1 MSENEVV
8 IRVSRDMTAVEFC
21 ESLGMSRR
29 VRNRAFERGLLRR
42 GTEVLRRAT
51 ALQAG
56 DDLTLELAEDR
67 PVGPASDAPVQV
79 IWRDRFALVA
89 EKPAGLLVHGDG
101 TSADTLTARVQGL
114 LVRETA
120 AEPRLFV
127 PKAQAVQ
134 RLDVETTGLVLF
146 SLTEEFQP
154 TFDALVASHDMRKR
168 YVALIDRPLP
178 APSHDGWLT
187 IDAPIARDR
196 HDARRMRVG
205 KTGKRAVTL
214 VRELERRGRR
224 TLVEA
229 ELVTGR
235 RHQIRV
241 HLAHVGC
248 PLVGDRLYGGNVV
261 ASAGGLMLHAH
272 ELAFD
277 HPVTDERIEVRSP
290 LPARFAWAQPS
301 RHALPSA

>member
-1 MSENEVV
+1 MSDNEVA
-8 IRVSRDMTAVEFC
+8 IRVPRDMTAMEFC

-29 VRNRAFERGLLRR
+29 VRNRVFERGLLRR
-42 GTEVLRRAT
+42 GTEVLRRAAT
-51 ALQAG
+51 LQAG
-56 DDLTLELAEDR
+56 DKLILELAEDR
-67 PVGPASDAPVQV
+67 PIGPSSDAPLKVM
-79 IWRDRFALVA
+79 WRDRFALVA

-114 LVRETA
+114 LVREAA
-120 AEPRLFV
+120 AEPRPFV

-154 TFDALVASHDMRKR
+154 AFDALVASHDMRKR

-178 APSHDGWLT
+178 APGHDGWLT

-205 KTGKRAVTL
+205 KSGKQAVTL
-214 VRELERRGRR
+214 VRELERRGKR

-248 PLVGDRLYGGNVV
+248 PLVGDWLYGGTV
-261 ASAGGLMLHAH
+261 ATSAGAVRSGSSGLMLHAH
-272 ELAFD
+272 KLAFD
-277 HPVTDERIEVRSP
+277 HPVTGERIEVRSP
-290 LPARFAWAQPS
+290 LPARFA
-301 RHALPSA
+301 

>member
-1 MSENEVV
+1 MSDSQVAL
-8 IRVSRDMTAVEFC
+8 RVPREMTALEFC

-29 VRNRAFERGLLRR
+29 VRNRAFERGLLRH
-42 GTEVLRRAT
+42 GSQSLTRAA
-51 ALQAG
+51 ALKAG
-56 DDLTLELAEDR
+56 DVLALELVEDR
-67 PVGPASDAPVQV
+67 PIGPTSDVLAQV
-79 IWRDRFALVA
+79 TWCDRFALVA

-101 TSADTLTARVQGL
+101 TSADTLTARVQGVL
-114 LVRETA
+114 AREA
-120 AEPRLFV
+120 VAELWPFV
-127 PKAQAVQ
+127 PKAQPVQ

-154 TFDALVASHDMRKR
+154 AFDALVAGHDMRKR
-168 YVALIDRPLP
+168 YVALVDRPLP
-178 APSHDGWLT
+178 APGPDGWLT

-205 KTGKRAVTL
+205 KTGKRAMTR

-248 PLVGDRLYGGNVV
+248 PLVGDRLYGGAVV
-261 ASAGGLMLHAH
+261 ASTDGLMLHAH
-272 ELAFD
+272 ELVFD
-277 HPVTDERIEVRSP
+277 HPVTDEHIEVRSP
-290 LPARFAWAQPS
+290 LPARFA
-301 RHALPSA
+301 